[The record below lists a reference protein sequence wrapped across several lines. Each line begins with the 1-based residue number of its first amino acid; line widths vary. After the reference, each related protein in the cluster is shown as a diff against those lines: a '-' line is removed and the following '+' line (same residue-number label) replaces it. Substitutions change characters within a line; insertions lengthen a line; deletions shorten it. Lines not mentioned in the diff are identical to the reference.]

1 MRSGTAAGLK
11 QEAPEEPGALSLAG
25 RRLLLVEDDALN
37 GEISREMLE
46 GEGCRVETAEDGDI
60 AVEMLRQAAPGYY
73 DLVLMD
79 IQMPRMNGYQAARA
93 IRQLSNPAVAQIPI
107 IAVTANA
114 FEEDRQ
120 AAMEAGMNG
129 HVAKPIDITAL
140 EQTLRKFVTQD
151 VTPPPPKRKIFTS
164 DPATPKK
171 RPFPWWK

>member
-1 MRSGTAAGLK
+1 
-11 QEAPEEPGALSLAG
+11 
-25 RRLLLVEDDALN
+25 
-37 GEISREMLE
+37 
-46 GEGCRVETAEDGDI
+46 
-60 AVEMLRQAAPGYY
+60 
-73 DLVLMD
+73 MD

-151 VTPPPPKRKIFTS
+151 VTPPPKRKIFTS
-164 DPATPKK
+164 DQATPKK